1 MVAVLEALAQPRR
14 RDILD
19 LLQGGERSVGQ
30 VAEAL
35 ELAQPSASK
44 HLKVLRDAGLV
55 EVRRDAQRRVYGLRL
70 EPLVELD
77 RWLEPYRHLWA
88 ARLDALQH
96 HLDRMDDTPS
106 TPGGS
111 TTPSA
116 AEITGPTTTTPRR
129 RR

>member
-1 MVAVLEALAQPRR
+1 MVAVLDALAEPRR

-44 HLKVLRDAGLV
+44 HLKVLREAGLV
-55 EVRRDAQRRVYGLRL
+55 EVRRDAQRRWYGLRL

-88 ARLDALQH
+88 ARLDALERQ
-96 HLDRMDDTPS
+96 LDQMDDAPS
-106 TPGGS
+106 TAGGS
-111 TTPSA
+111 TTAPAAGSTHPITSA
-116 AEITGPTTTTPRR
+116 PGRR
-129 RR
+129 R